1 MKETRQERR
10 ERRRARD
17 KAKMPQHG
25 GSLTR
30 IYRDAILKRGKGV
43 GVDKQPTA

>member
-30 IYRDAILKRGKGV
+30 IYRDAILNRAKGV
-43 GVDKQPTA
+43 GVHKQPTA

>member
-1 MKETRQERR
+1 MKETKQERK
-10 ERRRARD
+10 ERGRARD

-30 IYRDAILKRGKGV
+30 IYRDAILKRAKVV
-43 GVDKQPTA
+43 GVQKQPTA